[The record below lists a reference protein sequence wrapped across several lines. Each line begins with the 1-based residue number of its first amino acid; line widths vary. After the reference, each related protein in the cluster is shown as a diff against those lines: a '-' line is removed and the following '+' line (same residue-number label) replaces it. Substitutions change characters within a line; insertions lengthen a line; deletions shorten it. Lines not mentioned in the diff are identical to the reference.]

1 MSNASSSSPRAT
13 PPQSRAET
21 NSTNNTMK
29 QRTIAPGSSRSAAPV
44 KAAGKKAAPKA
55 VAAKKRARDEVGEDG
70 NTSPSK
76 KVRVTKAPKAP
87 KPKKIINYAPTQKLD
102 VFVCGEGSSGELG
115 LGNTKTAIDVKRP
128 RLNHNLSASK
138 VGVVHVAVGGMH
150 AAALTHD
157 GLIYT
162 WGVNDNGAL
171 GRDTKWVRS
180 ADDEM
185 DVDDDDTVDLNPLE
199 CTPMPIPREHF
210 PSNTVFTQ
218 LACGDSTTFAVT
230 DDGEVWGWGTFR
242 VGCLSLS
249 SILKSS

>member
-1 MSNASSSSPRAT
+1 M
-13 PPQSRAET
+13 
-21 NSTNNTMK
+21 
-29 QRTIAPGSSRSAAPV
+29 PGSSRSAAAV
-44 KAAGKKAAPKA
+44 KAAGKKAGPKA
-55 VAAKKRARDEVGEDG
+55 AAEKKRAREEAGEDEH
-70 NTSPSK
+70 TSPAK

-87 KPKKIINYAPTQKLD
+87 KPKKIINHAPTQKLD
-102 VFVCGEGSSGELG
+102 VFVCGEGSAGELG
-115 LGNTKTAIDVKRP
+115 LGNTKAAIDVKRP
-128 RLNHNLSASK
+128 RLNHNLAASK

-171 GRDTKWVRS
+171 GRDTKWVKG

-185 DVDDDDTVDLNPLE
+185 DVDGDDTVDLNPLE
-199 CTPMPIPREHF
+199 CTPMPIPRESF

-242 VGCLSLS
+242 VGCSSLS

>member
-1 MSNASSSSPRAT
+1 
-13 PPQSRAET
+13 
-21 NSTNNTMK
+21 MK
-29 QRTIAPGSSRSAAPV
+29 QRTIVPGSSRSAS
-44 KAAGKKAAPKA
+44 KKAEPKA
-55 VAAKKRARDEVGEDG
+55 DAAKKRAREEVGEDEH
-70 NTSPSK
+70 TSPAK
-76 KVRVTKAPKAP
+76 KLRVTKAPKAP
-87 KPKKIINYAPTQKLD
+87 KPKKIINHAPTQKLD
-102 VFVCGEGSSGELG
+102 VFVCGGGSSGELG

-162 WGVNDNGAL
+162 WGANENGTL
-171 GRDTKWVRS
+171 GRDTKWVRI
-180 ADDEM
+180 ADEEM
-185 DVDDDDTVDLNPLE
+185 DVDDDATVDLNPLE

-242 VGCLSLS
+242 VGCSLLL
-249 SILKSS
+249 SILKPS